1 MLLTPLSSLLGS
13 ARQWHWISSAIF
25 MGGLLLFAIT
35 GITLNHAEWL
45 EGEQTLSV
53 HRAKVPA
60 PLLQQLVDAQ
70 SNDDEQLPD
79 DVVNWLELHL
89 PVRLQGSRLEWDDDE
104 VVLDRPSPGRE
115 TSLSVKLESGL
126 AQLEVID
133 HGWIAFFNDL
143 HKGRHTGQAWTL
155 FTDAFAIACIVFGIT
170 GFMLLQRHAGAR
182 PMTWPLLGLGLLIPL
197 LLILL
202 FIH

>member
-1 MLLTPLSSLLGS
+1 MRLSSFFSLLGS
-13 ARQWHWISSAIF
+13 TRQWHWISSAIF

-35 GITLNHAEWL
+35 GITLNHADWL
-45 EGEQTLSV
+45 EDEQALSV
-53 HRAKVPA
+53 HRAKVPS
-60 PLLQQLVDAQ
+60 LLLEQLHDAQ
-70 SNDDEQLPD
+70 SADDEQLPD
-79 DVVNWLELHL
+79 DVIAWLERHF
-89 PVRLQGSRLEWDDDE
+89 PVNLQSSRTEWEDDE
-104 VVLDRPSPGRE
+104 VVLDMPRPGRE
-115 TSLSVKLESGL
+115 ISLSVNLESGV
-126 AQLEVID
+126 AQLEVTD

-143 HKGRHTGQAWTL
+143 HKGRNTGLAWTL

-197 LLILL
+197 VLILL